1 MLYWK
6 LTCEV
11 KEKNP
16 LLMRPSGSPI
26 LVRSLLQ
33 LSKIWMCHLEKKILK
48 IVRLH
53 GDYFQKVAAM
63 VFYAY
68 CAWRFKKSIW
78 CVSPTSRLC
87 VPFMLS
93 KSPATPYVMEKK
105 KSHGAYHSWMWVV
118 EIKWCLLLLECVAAV
133 FGESS
138 CSPWR
143 L

>member
-1 MLYWK
+1 MKTNLWSERK
-6 LTCEV
+6 KSSLDAS
-11 KEKNP
+11 KWQPNP
-16 LLMRPSGSPI
+16 RLKSSTT
-26 LVRSLLQ
+26 LQ
-33 LSKIWMCHLEKKILK
+33 NLNVSSRKKILK

-63 VFYAY
+63 VFYAC

-105 KSHGAYHSWMWVV
+105 KSHGAYHSWIWVV

-138 CSPWR
+138 CIPWR